1 MGDPLLQSLSEFSL
15 YNPASAK
22 SYRPLHLILRCLSG
36 FPNVFAEVSASARLV
51 RVARFPLP

>member
-36 FPNVFAEVSASARLV
+36 FPRYLLKCLH
-51 RVARFPLP
+51 LPAL